1 MALHSPTLHA
11 RRQSRRK
18 SAQRLEMGHHSSGCR
33 RHGVSRRAADE
44 ALLSDL
50 ALVAASDM
58 DNDLALA
65 VAGGV
70 PATVV
75 SSIEN
80 PPAPSPRPVPVPSR
94 KRGKATPPPEAAAVA
109 EASDEETAE
118 APEVVAVA
126 PAEVPEVTEAPAPDA
141 PPVVRPQPIEPRY
154 PVGGGSGIYGTG
166 RDDGIGAGGVTV
178 VIRGGR
184 TGRDPCLPGER
195 RGGGRTEPGMIGT
208 IISINNRV
216 PGRGTFP
223 RR

>member
-1 MALHSPTLHA
+1 M
-11 RRQSRRK
+11 RN
-18 SAQRLEMGHHSSGCR
+18 
-33 RHGVSRRAADE
+33 VSRWAIIPVVVAAMACRGEQADE

-50 ALVAASDM
+50 ALVAASDV

-65 VAGGV
+65 GAGGV

-80 PPAPSPRPVPVPSR
+80 PPAPSPRPVPVPTR
-94 KRGKATPPPEAAAVA
+94 KRGKASPPPEAVAVA

-118 APEVVAVA
+118 APEVVALV
-126 PAEVPEVTEAPAPDA
+126 PDEVPEVAETPAPDA

-154 PVGGGSGIYGTG
+154 PIGGGSGGIYGTG
-166 RDDGIGAGGVTV
+166 RDDGIGGGGVTV
-178 VIRGGR
+178 VIRGGS

-195 RGGGRTEPGMIGT
+195 RGGRRTEPGVIGT